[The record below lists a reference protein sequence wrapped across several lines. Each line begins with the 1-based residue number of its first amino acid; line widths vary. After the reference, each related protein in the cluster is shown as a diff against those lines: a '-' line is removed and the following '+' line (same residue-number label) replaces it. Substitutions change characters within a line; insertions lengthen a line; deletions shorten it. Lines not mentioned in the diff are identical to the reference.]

1 MAAHVHA
8 EKMAMFAEDA
18 KISETPWEFWET
30 QESKVKRNG
39 VWIEEWEDLEEM
51 PDWHPNVGYRRK
63 VRTTTVAG
71 VEFPLPYTG
80 KIIEGVT
87 YYYADIGNTGY
98 DVHSIKN
105 DGDGYHQALLGVL
118 LNSGN
123 IFLSEEEAKVRVKA
137 LRELDGKILG
147 GE

>member
-1 MAAHVHA
+1 
-8 EKMAMFAEDA
+8 
-18 KISETPWEFWET
+18 
-30 QESKVKRNG
+30 
-39 VWIEEWEDLEEM
+39 M

-80 KIIEGVT
+80 KIIEGTT

-98 DVHSIKN
+98 AVHSIKN

-123 IFLSEEEAKVRVKA
+123 IFLSEEEAKMRVKA
-137 LRELDGKILG
+137 LRELDRKILDR
-147 GE
+147 E

>member
-18 KISETPWEFWET
+18 KISETPWEFWEVR
-30 QESKVKRNG
+30 EWDRDDNG
-39 VWIEEWEDLEEM
+39 NRVEYWEGLNNVPCWC
-51 PDWHPNVGYRRK
+51 PDAEYRRK
-63 VRTTTVAG
+63 VRTTTVSG

-80 KIIEGVT
+80 KIIEGMT

-123 IFLSEEEAKVRVKA
+123 IFLTKEEAKMRVKA
-137 LRELDGKILG
+137 LREFDKKILDG
-147 GE
+147 E